1 MTREVFHVMY
11 ESGEIFWHR
20 LANFKLR
27 FRKTWHEQHIA
38 DVVAALSAV
47 GEKTTFP
54 LEVPTRTHSQLLEA
68 QQQRIFAHRGHAG
81 STLPSVYFGVAW
93 KNIGCTEK
101 YSTPVGAGHWTSTLV
116 FRGLCISIGTFQ
128 SEIEA
133 ALHYNDTLNQFFKGT
148 ELELARNVIL
158 TSNVASEASPSE
170 SNPLRKFSRHFR
182 SCLHIPPDIVATGY
196 TMNHSDTPCIISRA
210 KQLAGFRVADL
221 PKHHYMTSIEPRHVG
236 AQLDSWVLNQRQSNF
251 QQDSSSSAAQE
262 NVPFKPGT
270 AVEVRYQRGIGW
282 FSAVVCAV
290 LMDADKE
297 ELSYTVEFEDGER
310 ETGVVPPYIRV
321 IRAGD
326 SNDELPKVRT
336 TRTSRKAPHATTNI
350 EHNLTQAHAS
360 IAHGPSRSVATTS
373 GGDGTASKSQSKS
386 AATLLP
392 TTWSH
397 EQRESL
403 YRGAEVEFLSRR
415 APHRSIRGRFTA
427 LISGGKSACW
437 DRWQFE
443 LEMGTVEYV
452 DEDVAHALMGSWIR
466 CRRDWLRR
474 IETDDL
480 SSRFFSSPPLRGSL
494 ESSWVQNF
502 FAGDEMARAISA
514 ADEERAVQLK
524 HGEAAQAFEN
534 AKTVALNAKWTS
546 LRAVSKAQAAHAVAT
561 VAVRAQRAEF
571 SKQQDLFDAAVD
583 AVNESREKYR
593 LAEETHKKAVATS
606 KLATQKLELHGQ
618 VVEKTIREVASK
630 SNEGQHEA
638 PNASSE
644 SRHGV
649 QRGFFEMASAV
660 NRVATAVG
668 TPASGRRRTR
678 RSYAGIKLEWGK
690 SIDSDNCLVAVTTA
704 DEEKLKKASQMQEQ
718 LALAATKSREAEMAA
733 KHNCVAAEK
742 ALERAISAKEVEA
755 NKTLAA
761 QNSLVDSIASM
772 KDTEETLRAVVVNS
786 SNVRRQ
792 GEPVKLMSARAVAAL
807 SAAIRTSLGTG
818 ISEGDDVLRPV
829 VEDRHR
835 PLDSVERYA
844 WFVTHHTI
852 ARRKMHLKITMSGR
866 VRDKDNHTLYQCGGQ
881 RQTRTYGEVLPP
893 FVHRIVVHLRKMFGN
908 NLCGRYIYDLGSG
921 LGHVL
926 AQLAYETDAVVVG
939 VEREIVLHHR
949 SREYLAQMRKFFQAQ
964 VARDRIQVR
973 ESVFEYAHD
982 VHTVL
987 LLRALG

>member
-1 MTREVFHVMY
+1 M
-11 ESGEIFWHR
+11 
-20 LANFKLR
+20 
-27 FRKTWHEQHIA
+27 
-38 DVVAALSAV
+38 
-47 GEKTTFP
+47 
-54 LEVPTRTHSQLLEA
+54 
-68 QQQRIFAHRGHAG
+68 
-81 STLPSVYFGVAW
+81 
-93 KNIGCTEK
+93 C
-101 YSTPVGAGHWTSTLV
+101 
-116 FRGLCISIGTFQ
+116 
-128 SEIEA
+128 
-133 ALHYNDTLNQFFKGT
+133 
-148 ELELARNVIL
+148 
-158 TSNVASEASPSE
+158 
-170 SNPLRKFSRHFR
+170 
-182 SCLHIPPDIVATGY
+182 CL
-196 TMNHSDTPCIISRA
+196 
-210 KQLAGFRVADL
+210 K
-221 PKHHYMTSIEPRHVG
+221 
-236 AQLDSWVLNQRQSNF
+236 
-251 QQDSSSSAAQE
+251 
-262 NVPFKPGT
+262 
-270 AVEVRYQRGIGW
+270 
-282 FSAVVCAV
+282 
-290 LMDADKE
+290 
-297 ELSYTVEFEDGER
+297 
-310 ETGVVPPYIRV
+310 
-321 IRAGD
+321 
-326 SNDELPKVRT
+326 
-336 TRTSRKAPHATTNI
+336 
-350 EHNLTQAHAS
+350 
-360 IAHGPSRSVATTS
+360 
-373 GGDGTASKSQSKS
+373 
-386 AATLLP
+386 
-392 TTWSH
+392 
-397 EQRESL
+397 
-403 YRGAEVEFLSRR
+403 
-415 APHRSIRGRFTA
+415 
-427 LISGGKSACW
+427 
-437 DRWQFE
+437 
-443 LEMGTVEYV
+443 EMGTVEYV

-474 IETDDL
+474 IETVRVVWQLIPNRWRASCANESCTCCLCWGVCGQDDL

-678 RSYAGIKLEWGK
+678 RRYGSSMCCCLSRSSYCPYMSLINSRSFSRVCRKSSYAGIKLEWGK

-835 PLDSVERYA
+835 PLDSVER
-844 WFVTHHTI
+844 
-852 ARRKMHLKITMSGR
+852 
-866 VRDKDNHTLYQCGGQ
+866 
-881 RQTRTYGEVLPP
+881 
-893 FVHRIVVHLRKMFGN
+893 
-908 NLCGRYIYDLGSG
+908 
-921 LGHVL
+921 
-926 AQLAYETDAVVVG
+926 
-939 VEREIVLHHR
+939 
-949 SREYLAQMRKFFQAQ
+949 
-964 VARDRIQVR
+964 
-973 ESVFEYAHD
+973 
-982 VHTVL
+982 
-987 LLRALG
+987 